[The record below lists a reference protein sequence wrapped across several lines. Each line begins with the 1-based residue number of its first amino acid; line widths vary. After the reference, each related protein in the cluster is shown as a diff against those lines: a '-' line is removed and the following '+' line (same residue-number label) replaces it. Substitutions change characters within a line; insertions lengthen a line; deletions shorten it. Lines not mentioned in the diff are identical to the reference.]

1 MRLFCKPVILILF
14 LLISVSGFSQNS
26 LVQFKLPNLQNK
38 TFLFSDLEK
47 YKAIAFIFLLS
58 DCPASQDYTLTL
70 NKLYLKYKAN
80 NMEFIGIF
88 PGKFSTDEELLKF
101 QKLYKVPFPLIKDP
115 DLVFTKWLGAK
126 IVPACFLL
134 DNKGNV
140 VYKGRINDWLFA
152 LGKKRMQITQ
162 NNLEDALNSIVKNK
176 ILKIKETT
184 PIGCILEY

>member
-1 MRLFCKPVILILF
+1 ML
-14 LLISVSGFSQNS
+14 LLIISIKCYSQNS
-26 LVQFKLPNLQNK
+26 LFEFKLANIQNK
-38 TFLFSDLEK
+38 IISFSDLKK
-47 YKAIAFIFLLS
+47 YKAIAFVFLLS

-70 NKLYLKYKAN
+70 NELYLKYKDN
-80 NMEFIGIF
+80 NIAFVGIF

-101 QKLYKVPFPLIKDP
+101 QKLYKVTFPLFKDP
-115 DLVFTKWLGAK
+115 DFVFTKWLEAK

-134 DNKGNV
+134 NNIGEI

-176 ILKIKETT
+176 TLKIRETA

>member
-1 MRLFCKPVILILF
+1 MRLISKPVIVMLF
-14 LLISVSGFSQNS
+14 LLISIPGYSQNS
-26 LVQFKLPNLQNK
+26 LFQFKLPNLQDK
-38 TFLFSDLEK
+38 IFLFSDLEK
-47 YKAIAFIFLLS
+47 YKAIAFVFLLS

-70 NKLYLKYKAN
+70 NELYLKYKAN
-80 NMEFIGIF
+80 NIEFIGVF
-88 PGKFSTDEELLKF
+88 PGKFSKDEELLKF
-101 QKLYKVPFPLIKDP
+101 QKLYRITFPLVKDP
-115 DLVFTKWLGAK
+115 DMVFTKWLGAK

-134 DNKGNV
+134 DNKESV

-176 ILKIKETT
+176 TLKLKETT